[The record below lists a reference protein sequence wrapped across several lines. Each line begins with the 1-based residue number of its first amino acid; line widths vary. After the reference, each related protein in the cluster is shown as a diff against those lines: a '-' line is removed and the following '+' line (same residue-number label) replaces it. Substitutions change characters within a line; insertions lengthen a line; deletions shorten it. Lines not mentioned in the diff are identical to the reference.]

1 MFSFCPIHSCWVGKP
16 YCLMSFYSSLRYEA
30 HAHARTHTHTHRYKP
45 YLRKRKVKEGIW
57 TQGSQFT
64 YSLHQVRVSSQ
75 LWLIML
81 SVWSLGQAGTDA
93 YTTLPQIVPSQ
104 LKAVH
109 WWSWPLGALF
119 DRVQYRR
126 THILAGVLKKKNFF
140 FFLTFQHIFA
150 FLWFFWGLR
159 VVIGRI
165 TQIEC
170 SQLSSPWS
178 HIWSSTWVAQ
188 E

>member
-1 MFSFCPIHSCWVGKP
+1 MKH
-16 YCLMSFYSSLRYEA
+16 MHTRA
-30 HAHARTHTHTHRYKP
+30 HTHTHRYKP